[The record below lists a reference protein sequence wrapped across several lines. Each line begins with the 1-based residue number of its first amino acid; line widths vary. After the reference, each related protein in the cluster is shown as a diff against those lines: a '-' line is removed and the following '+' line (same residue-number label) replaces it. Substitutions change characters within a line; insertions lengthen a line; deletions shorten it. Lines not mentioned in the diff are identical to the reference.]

1 MVSLSL
7 QVGVNYANDY
17 SDGVRG
23 TDEARVGP
31 VRLVGSGLASPQAV
45 KVAAFLAFG
54 VAAVCGL
61 VVASATTWW
70 LLVVGGASIVAGWFY
85 TGGPR
90 PYGYFGLGEVFVFVF
105 FGLVATVGSTYVV
118 IEALPWETWVLGA
131 VAGTLACALLVTNNL
146 RDVAGDTTAGKRTLA
161 VRIGDTATRR
171 LFVGLVVVAFVGLLS
186 VAPTEPGALLGLVA
200 LPAALVPIRAVRA
213 GASGAALVA
222 VLGATGRLQL
232 ILGVSTAVGLALW

>member
-23 TDEARVGP
+23 TDDARVGP
-31 VRLVGSGLASPQAV
+31 VRLVGTGLASPQAV

-118 IEALPWETWVLGA
+118 IDALPWETWVLGA

-171 LFVGLVVVAFVGLLS
+171 LFVGLVVAAFVGLLS